1 LSVEVI
7 PISSKAEMARF
18 IALPNRLYRTVPNY
32 IAPLTMDREDNF
44 SPKKNPLFEHCDHQF
59 FLARKDG
66 RDVGRISAQIDH
78 LAPSTT
84 GRKEGFFGL
93 IAAEDDPEV
102 FAALFAKAEA
112 WLRERGCE
120 HVLGPMNMSIN
131 EEVGLLVDGLD
142 TPPMLMMGHDPA
154 YVGGRIAALGYHKA
168 RDLYAY
174 ITDVGAEIPG
184 AMRGLAGKPPKGV
197 TLRPVRMN
205 RFKEEV
211 RILAEIWN
219 DAWSENWGAAPLTD
233 KETEHLGNVL
243 KLILI
248 PRLTWFLEV
257 EGRPVG
263 FGVVLPDLNA
273 AIHDLGGRL
282 LPFGWAKLLWR
293 LKVKGVKRGRLALMG
308 VRKGFTEGIKGAI
321 LPYLILEQLRREAY
335 ALGFTEVEASWV
347 LEDNH
352 RMRRLIEASG
362 ARIYKTYRVYGK
374 DL

>member
-1 LSVEVI
+1 
-7 PISSKAEMARF
+7 
-18 IALPNRLYRTVPNY
+18 
-32 IAPLTMDREDNF
+32 
-44 SPKKNPLFEHCDHQF
+44 
-59 FLARKDG
+59 
-66 RDVGRISAQIDH
+66 
-78 LAPSTT
+78 
-84 GRKEGFFGL
+84 
-93 IAAEDDPEV
+93 
-102 FAALFAKAEA
+102 
-112 WLRERGCE
+112 
-120 HVLGPMNMSIN
+120 
-131 EEVGLLVDGLD
+131 
-142 TPPMLMMGHDPA
+142 
-154 YVGGRIAALGYHKA
+154 
-168 RDLYAY
+168 
-174 ITDVGAEIPG
+174 
-184 AMRGLAGKPPKGV
+184 MRGLAGKPPKGV

>member
-1 LSVEVI
+1 MSVEVI
-7 PISSKAEMARF
+7 PVSSKAEMARF
-18 IALPNRLYRTVPNY
+18 IALPNRLYRSLPNY

-59 FLARKDG
+59 FLARQGG
-66 RDVGRISAQIDH
+66 RDLGRISAQIDH

-84 GRKEGFFGL
+84 GKKEGFFGL
-93 IAAEDDPEV
+93 IAAEDDPDV

-112 WLRERGCE
+112 WLRDKGCE

-154 YVGGRIAALGYHKA
+154 YVGGRIEALGYAKA

-174 ITDVGAEIPG
+174 IADVGAEIPG

-205 RFKEEV
+205 RFKEEI

-248 PRLTWFLEV
+248 PRLTWFLEF
-257 EGRPVG
+257 EGQPVG

-308 VRKGFTEGIKGAI
+308 VRKGFTQGVKGAI
-321 LPYLILEQLRREAY
+321 LPYLIVEQLRREAF

-347 LEDNH
+347 LEDNL
-352 RMRRLIEASG
+352 RMRRMIEASG

>member
-1 LSVEVI
+1 MSVEVI